1 MGDDTVNNAALQR
14 PMPRAT
20 AGSPP
25 RRGQKGVVLF
35 ISLIVLVAMT
45 LAGIAMFRQV
55 GTGVIIAGNLAF
67 RDNASSVSDMGLEAA
82 RSWLMAST
90 SLALEADQAP
100 GCGDRADAPAP
111 VYRVLTVLASESAR
125 TTYLAEEDGTRRL
138 LTLDV
143 VRTAGIA
150 GRAEPAWL
158 DQRLRALTRW
168 SHPSVPRVIDG
179 RRTVTGDY
187 CVVSHYAS
195 GPPLDRYCQARRLDG
210 PRRAR
215 LFARVCEAVSDGHR
229 HGVCHGRLRPDL
241 VVVGAAGDEVVPLVL
256 GYSLL
261 PERVPTV
268 EDDLPA
274 LELLARAM
282 GWQGQPGRSWR
293 SVDDLLAAA
302 STDWPPPAGRDE
314 GTRG

>member
-1 MGDDTVNNAALQR
+1 MAA
-14 PMPRAT
+14 PTDCPRCGRT
-20 AGSPP
+20 SPGLGRAGLCPSCLL
-25 RRGQKGVVLF
+25 G
-35 ISLIVLVAMT
+35 
-45 LAGIAMFRQV
+45 
-55 GTGVIIAGNLAF
+55 
-67 RDNASSVSDMGLEAA
+67 
-82 RSWLMAST
+82 
-90 SLALEADQAP
+90 LALDADHSPECDDQS
-100 GCGDRADAPAP
+100 DAPAP
-111 VYRVLTVLASESAR
+111 VYRVLTVLASEPAR
-125 TTYLAEEDGTRRL
+125 TMYLAEEDGTRRL

-143 VRTAGIA
+143 VRTARIA
-150 GRAEPAWL
+150 GAAEPSWL

-168 SHPSVPRVIDG
+168 VHPSVPRVVDG
-179 RRTVTGDY
+179 RRTAAGDY
-187 CVVSHYAS
+187 CVIAHYAS

-210 PRRAR
+210 PGRAR
-215 LFARVCEAVSDGHR
+215 LFAQVCEAVADGHR

-241 VVVGAAGDEVVPLVL
+241 VVAGAAGDGVVPLVL

-302 STDWPPPAGRDE
+302 SADWPPPTGQNEGR
-314 GTRG
+314 RG